1 MPVKQNKIT
10 VKTLE
15 AEKQQAILD
24 LLHKNKLFDVY
35 HLLIDEYNLRIE
47 TLKNIQKAE
56 KEAKDEKPRIKK
68 DKLCKNCKCDLED
81 GEE

>member
-24 LLHKNKLFDVY
+24 LLHKNKLFDF
-35 HLLIDEYNLRIE
+35 N
-47 TLKNIQKAE
+47 K
-56 KEAKDEKPRIKK
+56 
-68 DKLCKNCKCDLED
+68 
-81 GEE
+81 

>member
-56 KEAKDEKPRIKK
+56 KEAKEEKPRIKK
-68 DKLCKNCKCDLED
+68 R
-81 GEE
+81 

>member
-10 VKTLE
+10 VKNLE

-56 KEAKDEKPRIKK
+56 KEAKEEKPRIKK
-68 DKLCKNCKCDLED
+68 R
-81 GEE
+81 